1 MNKVFIILLIALF
14 IFILFSCY
22 CHCNMKKKG
31 EGFQTLSSQPNF
43 QYLTG
48 FSYTGASN
56 IDPSANMPCYSGTV
70 DYSNNV
76 TCSKSLNNGGNVY
89 LYDCMNQCN
98 TLAPECTGG
107 TFIQLN
113 DPSNNGAGVCYL
125 QRGGGAGMMTANQ
138 YQGWGYLNP
147 SGTYDPSYIFG
158 FVYEP
163 INYYPAPTTD
173 TSSNSTSTDSSYNSN
188 DVSNNTY
195 YTTTNNTVTASST
208 TDTTYQPTDTIN
220 WNNYNPNVNLNYN
233 VPASNMYNNGT
244 YNHYTGLNLP
254 PVFYGPNGQTGK
266 INFQNN
272 QYYITIISPQ
282 GQTTI
287 YQVNPNQYNNMS
299 DITSLTFYS
308 NNGGYLKIIKQN
320 NSYIIIVY
328 NNNNVQTIFYSYN
341 FYQQQSSQNPPSQ
354 SSANWNT
361 CNSSNNSTV
370 SSTPSTYPQVYNNN
384 NNQKRWF
391 PNKDLYALKTS
402 IVTPKCPVCKEPVD
416 YYLKSKNANKK
427 KKKNNYKSA
436 EQCPPCPACARCPEP
451 SFECKKVPNYK
462 STSSEYMLPVPVLND
477 FSSFGM

>member
-1 MNKVFIILLIALF
+1 
-14 IFILFSCY
+14 
-22 CHCNMKKKG
+22 MKKKE
-31 EGFQTLSSQPNF
+31 EGFQTLASQPNF

-56 IDPSANMPCYSGTV
+56 IDPSANIPCYSGTV

-138 YQGWGYLNP
+138 YQGWGYLN
-147 SGTYDPSYIFG
+147 SNGTYDPSYIFG

-173 TSSNSTSTDSSYNSN
+173 TSSNTSSTDTSSNTYDSSYNAN

-195 YTTTNNTVTASST
+195 YTTTNNTVNASSTT
-208 TDTTYQPTDTIN
+208 TDTTYQPTDTYS

-233 VPASNMYNNGT
+233 VPSSSMYNNGS
-244 YNHYTGLNLP
+244 YNHYSGLNLP

-272 QYYITIISPQ
+272 QYYVTINSPQ
-282 GQTTI
+282 GQATI
-287 YQVNPNQYNNMS
+287 YQVNQSQYNNMN

-308 NNGGYLKIIKQN
+308 NNGGYLKIVKKN
-320 NSYIIIVY
+320 NSYMFIVY

-354 SSANWNT
+354 STANWNT
-361 CNSSNNSTV
+361 CNNSSVT
-370 SSTPSTYPQVYNNN
+370 STPSTYPQVYNNN
-384 NNQKRWF
+384 SSNQKRWF

-402 IVTPKCPVCKEPVD
+402 IVTPKCPVCREPID
-416 YYLKSKNANKK
+416 YYLKSKYGNKK